1 AAMSSVREVEL
12 ESERGA
18 QPADPQ
24 GTIDRAIAAL
34 DREARG
40 DAPRPANGALVEMP
54 APSPVRIPTAPA
66 PRPTPIPVPT
76 RNEMV
81 EAVFREIPPAS
92 TDMGFARAQVDTE
105 RSGGS
110 AVTIFLLVFALL
122 LAGAG
127 GAGFWAWREGY
138 IDFAAMFGKSPT
150 VTQQAAVPAVTPN
163 RAPTPKPTE
172 NTTSNNTTAAANATE
187 PAPELKSAD
196 RLSASDQPAIAPP
209 TTPDPT
215 LQNAAPTPTPAP
227 DAQTANVAPPAKP
240 STLTPPAIPPA
251 PGGASQSLL
260 LEASEDGTTGAVP
273 FSGTVE
279 WTKGKDEMGQPT
291 LVGKANIP
299 ARNLGVNIL
308 IRKNSDPTLPASHL
322 MEINFNVSDSFIGG
336 SIAGLP
342 GVLLKNEELV
352 QGSPLVGASAR
363 VVGNS
368 FLFALSSTP
377 ADITANKDLLTSRKW
392 IDLAVIYATGK
403 RAIITL
409 EKDPKA
415 ESLFTDVFTAWN
427 KAS

>member
-1 AAMSSVREVEL
+1 
-12 ESERGA
+12 
-18 QPADPQ
+18 
-24 GTIDRAIAAL
+24 
-34 DREARG
+34 
-40 DAPRPANGALVEMP
+40 
-54 APSPVRIPTAPA
+54 
-66 PRPTPIPVPT
+66 
-76 RNEMV
+76 MV

-92 TDMGFARAQVDTE
+92 ADTGFARAQVDTE
-105 RSGGS
+105 SGGGS

-122 LAGAG
+122 LASAG

-138 IDFAAMFGKSPT
+138 IDFAAMFGKSPV
-150 VTQQAAVPAVTPN
+150 VTQQAAVPTVGPTRAP
-163 RAPTPKPTE
+163 APTPNPTE
-172 NTTSNNTTAAANATE
+172 NTTSNTTSNTANTAPALNGATE
-187 PAPELKSAD
+187 PAPELKSD
-196 RLSASDQPAIAPP
+196 ERLSASDQPAIAPP
-209 TTPDPT
+209 PTPDAT
-215 LQNAAPTPTPAP
+215 LQNATPAP
-227 DAQTANVAPPAKP
+227 PAAPEDAQTANVAPPAKP
-240 STLTPPAIPPA
+240 NATTPPAIPAA

-279 WTKGKDEMGQPT
+279 WSKGKDEMGQPT

-322 MEINFNVSDSFIGG
+322 MEINFTVSDSFVGG

-409 EKDPKA
+409 EKDAKA
-415 ESLFTDVFTAWN
+415 EALFTDVFTAWN